1 MLQDHAAA
9 VAAREA
15 TILTGAALKAADRL
29 NLSGSTLAAVL
40 GLSPASL
47 TRMRRGQ
54 FLLERNATGKA
65 FELAV
70 LFVRLYRSLDAI
82 VGGDMAVAQD
92 WLRNQNTAL
101 NGKPI
106 DKIKSIPG
114 LVETIAY
121 LDARRAVV

>member
-121 LDARRAVV
+121 LDARRAPV